1 VVLVRDVEGRLC
13 SGTHVLPHVVLTAA
27 HCVEGSRRVAVM
39 VDGELSAAERVIVH
53 PRYPNELD
61 DPSTPS
67 DLALVVLPKWTGHA
81 TPRPLGLRH
90 EALTAGEHVTLIG
103 FGGTTPAERR
113 IGRDVYMP
121 GNRRSPSGTEDNI
134 ALTEH
139 ARGRLYLEGAP
150 NDFGPRAL
158 GASADHGDSGAPL
171 LGEDGRIAGVV
182 IAVSRVRGGRDPHRV
197 TWASD
202 VTLSPARPF
211 LERELARLGR
221 DVLAKLHRVFSVI
234 PRG

>member
-1 VVLVRDVEGRLC
+1 
-13 SGTHVLPHVVLTAA
+13 VLPHVVLTAA
-27 HCVEGSRRVAVM
+27 HCVDGSDRVAVM
-39 VDGELSAAERVIVH
+39 IGDELTGADAVIVH
-53 PRYPNELD
+53 PRYAVEHD

-67 DLALVVLPKWTGHA
+67 DLALVVLPKAAAHA
-81 TPRPLGLRH
+81 TPRPLGLRR
-90 EALTAGEHVTLIG
+90 APLAPGERITLVG
-103 FGGTTPAERR
+103 YGGISPAERR

-121 GNRRSPSGTEDNI
+121 GDRRSPSGAENEV

-150 NDFGPRAL
+150 TDLGPRTL
-158 GASADHGDSGAPL
+158 GASADHGDSGAPI

-211 LERELARLGR
+211 LDATLARLGR
-221 DVLAKLHRVFSVI
+221 EVYAEIFRLLSPT
-234 PRG
+234 PRT